1 MKSVQMV
8 DEVVGLKP
16 GTVAERH
23 FELLLDGTSIRGEEI
38 IEALRDYLVKG
49 VPLTEAWKKHDL
61 NPSQFYRRL
70 KVIQTEST
78 RAHALSVYY
87 ASSNA
92 THLPKVAAEASQ
104 EAESKAA
111 PKKAVSKSAPK
122 TASKVAPKAAASKA
136 APKAGTKTAAKATET
151 VKGRKKAAS

>member
-87 ASSNA
+87 TSSNG
-92 THLPKVAAEASQ
+92 THLPKVSAEASQ

-111 PKKAVSKSAPK
+111 PKTVSKSAPK